1 MRYRGLDV
9 HVPLGRPRFFEIS
22 AAAPPALYA
31 RYRRS
36 TWRTLRPSRWATSVC
51 VTRRWWTCSIHSA
64 RSNSRRLIVRVPR
77 SMAGPIG
84 RTRHFYLGE
93 TRHFHFG
100 PTNPQPD
107 RRRRREG
114 HPEPGQ
120 RRGRRLRRR
129 VTGRVAAGSTNCRL
143 FKLLR
148 RAPRSRRVLFG
159 PNSPPRPR
167 RDPAGPRSQM
177 HPARLRHRRGFT

>member
-1 MRYRGLDV
+1 MRYLGLDV

-100 PTNPQPD
+100 LTVKLRARLLYVNIS
-107 RRRRREG
+107 RYL
-114 HPEPGQ
+114 Q
-120 RRGRRLRRR
+120 R
-129 VTGRVAAGSTNCRL
+129 NI
-143 FKLLR
+143 
-148 RAPRSRRVLFG
+148 APRSHPIVDDGRARAIFVIA
-159 PNSPPRPR
+159 PTCASPA
-167 RDPAGPRSQM
+167 PASAIGVACFILPKASWRTG
-177 HPARLRHRRGFT
+177 RGDCRKHRRPKKKR